1 MATSTERIQTAF
13 RFTPELL
20 TRIRH
25 SARKEGLSVNR
36 YVEQVLEKSTEL
48 VFPKLPEVFRI
59 DDDILSFAGK
69 IHLEPFTKEEVDA
82 DPRLAYLVKKNGL

>member
-1 MATSTERIQTAF
+1 MSTQTERIQTAF

-36 YVEQVLEKSTEL
+36 YVEKELDKATEL
-48 VFPKLPEVFRI
+48 VFPKYPPDMEA
-59 DDDILSFAGK
+59 DEGILAFAGR
-69 IHLEPFTKEEVDA
+69 IHLEPFSKEEVDA
-82 DPRLAYLVKKNGL
+82 NPKLAYLINKNGL

>member
-1 MATSTERIQTAF
+1 MQTERIQTAF

-36 YVEQVLEKSTEL
+36 YVERVLEKSTEL
-48 VFPKLPEVFRI
+48 VFPKLPKDFEI
-59 DDDILSFAGK
+59 PQDLLQSAGC
-69 IHLEPFTKEEVDA
+69 IPAPSEEEMKN
-82 DPRLAYLVKKNGL
+82 DPRLAHILCYDQSIH